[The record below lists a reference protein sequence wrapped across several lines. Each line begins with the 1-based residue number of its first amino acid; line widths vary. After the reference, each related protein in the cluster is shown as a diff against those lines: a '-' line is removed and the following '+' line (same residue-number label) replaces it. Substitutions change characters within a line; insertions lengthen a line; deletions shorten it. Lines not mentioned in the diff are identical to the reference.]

1 MSSTFQ
7 RLDFDTDGAAESEA
21 VRILA
26 DIVRTSM
33 EPNVYP
39 YGAQFADE
47 IAAKRWDSSFGLS
60 PEFTRWEARF
70 TRNGGVWYLDNL
82 GFFTATY

>member
-7 RLDFDTDGAAESEA
+7 RLDFDRDGAAEAEA

-33 EPNVYP
+33 EPNTYP
-39 YGAQFADE
+39 YSAQFADE
-47 IAAKRWDSSFGLS
+47 LTAKRWDSAFGLS

-70 TRNGGVWYLDNL
+70 TKHGGVWKLSDD
-82 GFFTATY
+82 GFFEARY